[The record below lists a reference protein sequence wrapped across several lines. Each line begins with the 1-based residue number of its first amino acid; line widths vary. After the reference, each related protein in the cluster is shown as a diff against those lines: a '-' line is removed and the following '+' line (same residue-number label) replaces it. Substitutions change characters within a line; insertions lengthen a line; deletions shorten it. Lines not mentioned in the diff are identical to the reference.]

1 MSAHTDKLPVH
12 LERAME
18 TTRGAFLPAG
28 LSRQLDD
35 LAIATRFPAIIAA
48 LVVAAAID
56 DLRQE
61 VAE

>member
-1 MSAHTDKLPVH
+1 
-12 LERAME
+12 ME
-18 TTRGAFLPAG
+18 TTRRAFLPAG

-35 LAIATRFPAIIAA
+35 LGIATRFPAIIAA
-48 LVVAAAID
+48 LVVAAAIE